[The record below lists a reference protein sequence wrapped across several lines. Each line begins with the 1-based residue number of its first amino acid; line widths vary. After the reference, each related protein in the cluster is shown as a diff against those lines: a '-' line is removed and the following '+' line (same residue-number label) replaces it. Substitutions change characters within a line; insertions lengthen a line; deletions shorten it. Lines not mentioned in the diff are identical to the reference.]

1 MRRPLSVAASLTSSK
16 VDAAV
21 PVCRHS
27 WIWFA
32 LGPSH
37 RRVNVQGD
45 PSLAHYLRESGL
57 DVTITEDGLEQ
68 AASEADAVVT
78 VVGIRPDLVHL
89 RERLR
94 PARPEQLVAV
104 AIAGGA
110 TTAPLPTHSIVR
122 ALELAGS
129 VRDAT
134 LALLLA
140 RRLRRD
146 LHTLG
151 LTVQAR
157 PTGDRSRKHGLGRG
171 GWISRRRLPIG
182 WIVVASHAPA
192 TSAVDVVLAETAT
205 ALGARL
211 RVLRADTFES
221 GKILL
226 RVRDRRWKPLY
237 IRVAGGRVAPYL
249 DQSREQLAAIV
260 ARRPPAELRAK
271 IVEPLAHGVVGPVNY
286 VAERRARGRHP
297 RSVTSAR
304 WRAALDFLGA
314 LRGLDE
320 VDPRSAGEFLDD
332 VERQIQR
339 VTAHARPDQ
348 TATLA
353 RIRRRLELTFPA
365 MPLGFRHGDFWPENL
380 LYRGNTL
387 ASVLDWEWASFD
399 SVPLFD
405 AFDIL
410 STALW
415 RDRRRP
421 FGTRVSDVLLP
432 LAEAGGDSRLD
443 DFIGRRGPEAVRR
456 DPTALVTLVSAYWLD
471 RVSRDLATASE
482 RELPGH
488 WLELNVRQPLDE
500 IRQAFHRHPEDAAE
514 TALGHRA
521 PPSRTSGRRSDDIV
535 VLCYHGVSPTW
546 ESDLSVPPESLA
558 QHVQALLGKGY
569 RGVTFQDAIFSR
581 KFPKVFAITFDDA
594 YISVFEHALPI
605 LSRAGVPATVFVPT
619 SFPDSTS
626 PMSWQGIEEWLDT
639 PHAAELICMT
649 WEQLRELRRQGWEV
663 GSHTRSHP
671 HLTTLDDGAL
681 ADELRLSRLVCEE
694 RLGTAC
700 LSIAYPYGDVD
711 ARVADAAR
719 EAGYR
724 LGATLPVGFHGPTP
738 LRWPRVGMYGGDNA
752 LEFRLKTSRRIR
764 SLRTR
769 YDRVLR
775 GASRR

>member
-1 MRRPLSVAASLTSSK
+1 MTAPEPLSTRR
-16 VDAAV
+16 DV

-27 WIWFA
+27 WIWFV

-37 RRVNVQGD
+37 RRVDVQGD
-45 PSLAHYLRESGL
+45 PSLADYLRESGF
-57 DVTITEDGLEQ
+57 DVTITEDGLDE

-78 VVGIRPDLVHL
+78 VVGIRPDPVRL
-89 RERLR
+89 RERLL
-94 PARPEQLVAV
+94 PARPDQLVAV

-110 TTAPLPTHSIVR
+110 TTAPLPTNSIVR
-122 ALELAGS
+122 AFELAGS

-134 LALLLA
+134 IALLLA

-146 LHTLG
+146 LHALSF
-151 LTVQAR
+151 TVQAR

-171 GWISRRRLPIG
+171 GWTARRRLPIG
-182 WIVVASHAPA
+182 WIVVASRAPA
-192 TSAVDVVLAETAT
+192 RSAVDVVLAETAA
-205 ALGARL
+205 ALGDQL
-211 RVLRADTFES
+211 RVLRADAFES

-226 RVRDRRWKPLY
+226 RARDRRGRPFY

-249 DQSREQLAAIV
+249 DQSREQLGAVV

-286 VAERRARGRHP
+286 VAEQKAPGRHP
-297 RSVTSAR
+297 RSVTGAR

-314 LRGLDE
+314 LRGLDQ
-320 VDPRSAGEFLDD
+320 VDSRSAGAFLDD
-332 VERQIQR
+332 VDEQVQR
-339 VTAHARPDQ
+339 VSAHARADQ
-348 TATLA
+348 AATLA
-353 RIRRRLELTFPA
+353 RIRSRLESTLPA
-365 MPLGFRHGDFWPENL
+365 LPLGFRHGDFWPENL
-380 LYRGNTL
+380 LYRGSTL

-421 FGTRVSDVLLP
+421 FGTRVSEVLIP

-443 DFIGRRGPEAVRR
+443 DFIARRGPEAVRR

-488 WLELNVRQPLDE
+488 WLEMNVREPLDE
-500 IRQAFHRHPEDAAE
+500 IRQAFDRHPEHAAGAALP
-514 TALGHRA
+514 TA
-521 PPSRTSGRRSDDIV
+521 RTSRRRSEDVV
-535 VLCYHGVSPTW
+535 VLCYHGISPTW
-546 ESDLSVPPESLA
+546 KSDLSVPPDSLA
-558 QHVQALLGKGY
+558 QQVEALLGKGY
-569 RGVTFQDAIFSR
+569 RGATFQDAIFSR
-581 KFPKVFAITFDDA
+581 EFPKTFAITFDDA

-619 SFPDSTS
+619 SFPDSKN
-626 PMSWQGIEEWLDT
+626 PMSWPGIEKWVDT
-639 PHAAELICMT
+639 PDAAELTCMT

-663 GSHTRSHP
+663 GSHTCTHP
-671 HLTTLDDGAL
+671 HLTTLDDSAL
-681 ADELRLSRLVCEE
+681 ADELRLSRLMCEE
-694 RLGTAC
+694 RLEAPC

-711 ARVADAAR
+711 ARVAAAAQA
-719 EAGYR
+719 AGYR
-724 LGATLPVGFHGPTP
+724 LGATLPAGFHVPTP
-738 LRWPRVGMYGGDNA
+738 LRWPRVGMYGGDSE
-752 LEFRLKTSRRIR
+752 LEFRLKTSRRVR

-775 GASRR
+775 RSSRR